1 MRLRWTFGTPP
12 RPLEVPP
19 VEKHARM
26 AERGHG
32 DRRRGLQ
39 RTRVFWDSAT
49 APPHVVRAVLLLHVP
64 RHGGCK
70 ILRVNALGEERAAPR
85 GEVVADGGVERIL
98 RADEH
103 EEALGARQPRVE

>member
-1 MRLRWTFGTPP
+1 LRLRWTFGTPP

-39 RTRVFWDSAT
+39 RTRVCWDFAT
-49 APPHVVRAVLLLHVP
+49 APPHVVVPLSLPTVLRP
-64 RHGGCK
+64 R
-70 ILRVNALGEERAAPR
+70 PT
-85 GEVVADGGVERIL
+85 
-98 RADEH
+98 
-103 EEALGARQPRVE
+103 

>member
-12 RPLEVPP
+12 KPLEVAP

-39 RTRVFWDSAT
+39 RTRVSWDFAT
-49 APPHVVRAVLLLHVP
+49 GPPHVVGQNDGPTERMQGKKGLHVNISVTSINII
-64 RHGGCK
+64 HIMTG
-70 ILRVNALGEERAAPR
+70 
-85 GEVVADGGVERIL
+85 
-98 RADEH
+98 
-103 EEALGARQPRVE
+103 